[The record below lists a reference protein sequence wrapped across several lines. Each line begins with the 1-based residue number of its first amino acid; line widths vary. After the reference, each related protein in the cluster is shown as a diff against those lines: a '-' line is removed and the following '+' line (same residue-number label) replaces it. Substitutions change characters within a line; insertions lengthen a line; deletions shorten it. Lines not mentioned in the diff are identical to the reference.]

1 MVCQR
6 RSIPSKHHIAF
17 MRKLYYIKIAQKSQQ
32 TFTIVLFW
40 CCWRFFSLLSTYFG
54 YHIGLFMW
62 LLFHFFFSQ
71 TDLFV
76 FPLFCSKSVV
86 STYLAMKRIKI
97 ITKLRQQCV
106 CCVKFIFHL
115 LMTVLTSLFTV
126 YSIYFETMDV
136 IQKRMV
142 QGWWNNKYFDG
153 FSRILI
159 IAITILIIIKTLIL
173 FLAYGFFANFVAM
186 RICGKIEQKA
196 KKRKICSQ
204 SVYLEL
210 VEIKTKINE
219 TAKHN
224 KNFNWLSE
232 QNFFRYFH
240 SFTSRKKREKY
251 LCWNKKTTARWN
263 LWMMKYCFDN
273 SSIVDPFHSTKERK
287 LS

>member
-17 MRKLYYIKIAQKSQQ
+17 MRKLYYIKRAQKSQQ
-32 TFTIVLFW
+32 TFTIVSFW

-62 LLFHFFFSQ
+62 LLYHFFFPQ
-71 TDLFV
+71 TNLFV

-86 STYLAMKRIKI
+86 STYLPMKRIKI

-115 LMTVLTSLFTV
+115 LKAVLTSLFTV

-159 IAITILIIIKTLIL
+159 ITITILIIIKTLIL
-173 FLAYGFFANFVAM
+173 FLAYGSFAFFVAM
-186 RICGKIEQKA
+186 WICGKIEQKA
-196 KKRKICSQ
+196 EKTKICSK

-224 KNFNWLSE
+224 KNFNWVSKTFSVISIRSLFE
-232 QNFFRYFH
+232 KK
-240 SFTSRKKREKY
+240 RKKY
-251 LCWNKKTTARWN
+251 SSWNKKTTARWN
-263 LWMMKYCFDN
+263 VWMMKYCFDN